1 MDDLDIPP
9 FLDRRPGSNGKG
21 SRNPPN
27 PGQYQ
32 APNADASME
41 SWALHYAN
49 RGWSVVPLHSAV
61 NGPCSCGDPNCG
73 AAGKHPRTQNGV
85 KDASTHLQQIS
96 RWWKQWPDANVGI
109 ATGAVSGIL
118 VVEIDPSKGGDGSY
132 QQLQIDLPGA
142 FAAPLKVRTGSSGTH
157 LYFECLKATPSRANI
172 RPGID
177 VKADSGYVVAPSSL
191 HVSGGRY
198 HFVSNSRLVPP
209 PLPIALHDLIVGGAP
224 ADASGAE
231 MPQVKPDSLRTSD
244 KIDDP
249 DGQPKGQRSEAISA
263 GVRPK
268 PDQDGPAASAP
279 GTAASAPGTAPALIS
294 RLASQIQPEAIR
306 WLWPQRIARG
316 KTSLIAGPPGLGKS
330 QVTIYL
336 AAITS
341 KGGTWPTGE
350 VCAAG
355 DVLIFSAED
364 DPADTIRPRL
374 EACGANLDRI
384 HVVEAVRHNQL
395 ERTFNL
401 KHHLGA
407 LAAKLKTT
415 PDAKLV
421 IIDPISS
428 YLGGV
433 DSHNNVDVRAV
444 LAPLAKLAADHGVAV
459 VCVTHLNKGTSDDPL
474 TRVIGSTAFGAAV
487 RTAFL
492 ITPDKANPDRR
503 LFLPVKTNISR
514 NCDGLAFRVE
524 AHVLPSG
531 IATSRVAWEAGSV
544 KMTASEALSPSTRD
558 EIDEAKEVAEACL
571 RVFGKGNATE
581 LRASDLINLLA
592 MHETRSISAKQL
604 KKSLKLCGIDQ
615 HKRSDANYYLKAD
628 FSSAP

>member
-1 MDDLDIPP
+1 V
-9 FLDRRPGSNGKG
+9 S
-21 SRNPPN
+21 
-27 PGQYQ
+27 
-32 APNADASME
+32 DASDDTE
-41 SWALHYAN
+41 QIRAWWA
-49 RGWSVVPLHSAV
+49 
-61 NGPCSCGDPNCG
+61 
-73 AAGKHPRTQNGV
+73 
-85 KDASTHLQQIS
+85 
-96 RWWKQWPDANVGI
+96 QWPDANVGI
-109 ATGAVSGIL
+109 ATGADSGIL
-118 VVEIDPSKGGDGSY
+118 VLDIDSNRGGDRSY
-132 QQLQIDLPGA
+132 EQLQNELTGA
-142 FAAPLKVRTGSSGTH
+142 FAELLKVRTGSGGTQ
-157 LYFECLKATPSRANI
+157 LYFDCRKATASRASI

-177 VKADSGYVVAPSSL
+177 VKADGGYVVAPSSL
-191 HVSGGRY
+191 HFSGGRY
-198 HFVSNSRLVPP
+198 HFLSHGRLVPP
-209 PLPIALHDLIVGGAP
+209 LLPVELHDLIVGGAQ
-224 ADASGAE
+224 AGASGAE

-263 GVRPK
+263 GVRAK

-279 GTAASAPGTAPALIS
+279 GTGPAASAPGTGPALIS

-306 WLWPQRIARG
+306 WLWPHRIALG
-316 KTSLIAGPPGLGKS
+316 KTCLIAGPPGLGKS

-350 VCAAG
+350 VCTAG
-355 DVLIFSAED
+355 DVRIFSAED
-364 DPADTIRPRL
+364 DAADTIRPRL

-384 HVVEAVRHNQL
+384 HIVEAVTHNQG

-401 KHHLGA
+401 KRDLGA
-407 LAAKLKTT
+407 LTAKLKTT

-492 ITPDKANPDRR
+492 ITPDKANADRR
-503 LFLPVKTNISR
+503 LFLPVKSNISR

-524 AHVLPSG
+524 AHVLPSK
-531 IATSRVAWEAGSV
+531 IETSRVAWEAGSV

>member
-1 MDDLDIPP
+1 MATLPKVLI
-9 FLDRRPGSNGKG
+9 
-21 SRNPPN
+21 SRAD
-27 PGQYQ
+27 YQ
-32 APNADASME
+32 IGGGV
-41 SWALHYAN
+41 AL
-49 RGWSVVPLHSAV
+49 RL
-61 NGPCSCGDPNCG
+61 
-73 AAGKHPRTQNGV
+73 RTQ
-85 KDASTHLQQIS
+85 D
-96 RWWKQWPDANVGI
+96 
-109 ATGAVSGIL
+109 
-118 VVEIDPSKGGDGSY
+118 
-132 QQLQIDLPGA
+132 
-142 FAAPLKVRTGSSGTH
+142 
-157 LYFECLKATPSRANI
+157 I

-177 VKADSGYVVAPSSL
+177 VKADGGYVVAPPSR
-191 HVSGGRY
+191 HVSGSRY
-198 HFVSNSRLVPP
+198 HFVSNSQLVPP
-209 PLPIALHDLIVGGAP
+209 PLPVALRDLIVGGAQ
-224 ADASGAE
+224 ADASGEE

-244 KIDDP
+244 NIDDP
-249 DGQPKGQRSEAISA
+249 DGQPKGQRSDAISV
-263 GVRPK
+263 GVRAK

-279 GTAASAPGTAPALIS
+279 GTGPVLIC
-294 RLASQIQPEAIR
+294 RPASQIQPEAIR
-306 WLWPQRIARG
+306 WLWPQRIALG
-316 KTSLIAGPPGLGKS
+316 KTSLLAGPPGLGKS

-350 VCAAG
+350 ACAAG

-384 HVVEAVRHNQL
+384 HIVEAVTHNQG

-401 KHHLGA
+401 KRDLGA

-492 ITPDKANPDRR
+492 TTPDKANPDRR
-503 LFLPVKTNISR
+503 LFLPIKSNISR

-524 AHVLPSG
+524 AHVLPSS

-544 KMTASEALSPSTRD
+544 KMTASEALSPSTQD

-571 RVFGKGNATE
+571 KVFGKENAAE
-581 LRASDLINLLA
+581 LRASELIDLLA
-592 MHETRSISAKQL
+592 KHETRSISAKQL
-604 KKSLKLCGIDQ
+604 KKRLKLCGIDQ
-615 HKRSDANYYLKAD
+615 QKRSDANYYLKAD
-628 FSSAP
+628 FISAP